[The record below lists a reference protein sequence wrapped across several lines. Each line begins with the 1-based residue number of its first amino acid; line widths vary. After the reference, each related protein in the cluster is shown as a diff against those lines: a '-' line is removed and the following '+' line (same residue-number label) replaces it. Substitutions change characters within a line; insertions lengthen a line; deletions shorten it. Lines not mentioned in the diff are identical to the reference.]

1 MILAPQNYFH
11 YSVSFRLSLSL
22 SLSLS
27 YLSRLSLFLSP
38 CSHAFSNL
46 DPNQMGGLAHRNV
59 VVASSGGASSGAA
72 GLQLDEER
80 VEELVEWYQTLV
92 LFKNKN

>member
-1 MILAPQNYFH
+1 
-11 YSVSFRLSLSL
+11 
-22 SLSLS
+22 
-27 YLSRLSLFLSP
+27 
-38 CSHAFSNL
+38 
-46 DPNQMGGLAHRNV
+46 MGGLAHRNV